1 MSKMA
6 FDYFLLIMWGFCGV
20 LQVAAAYNDLYGLRL
35 FANRWKGYL
44 AGTIIAISAF
54 IWFFATGNRIV
65 EGHITGVQGAEQV
78 GLILAGV
85 VVSIVITALSV
96 SILHLRSKPKI
107 TKPGYGLE
115 QIRNA
120 TFLQALLCIIK
131 RKD

>member
-1 MSKMA
+1 MA

-20 LQVAAAYNDLYGLRL
+20 LQVTAAYNELYGLRI
-35 FANRWKGYL
+35 FAKRWKGYF
-44 AGTIIAISAF
+44 AGTVITVSAF
-54 IWFFATGNRIV
+54 IWFFTSGNRTI

-96 SILHLRSKPKI
+96 SILHQRSKPKLI
-107 TKPGYGLE
+107 KPGYGLE

-120 TFLQALLCIIK
+120 TFLQALFCIIK